1 VALATPKSVCPWW
14 WWRRRRRRR
23 VKAESGGG
31 GGGGGGGAC
40 KPSAK
45 CRWGMQVDASALF
58 VGAGVG
64 VSGPERERRKEETRM
79 R

>member
-1 VALATPKSVCPWW
+1 MSVCFGVLDFVL
-14 WWRRRRRRR
+14 WRSTLKRWSTNG
-23 VKAESGGG
+23 VIFSNGV
-31 GGGGGGGAC
+31 AC

-45 CRWGMQVDASALF
+45 CRWGMQVDASALC

-64 VSGPERERRKEETRM
+64 VSERERRKEETRM